1 MKKKLFT
8 MLLASLMVFT
18 IAGCGNSTGK
28 NTKEETTTEQQVEVS
43 DLGKNTKT
51 VTDPDTGKKTEVD
64 TTTEAGWVPMA
75 GRTGAYL
82 DALRSNAEVME
93 DETVKKIL
101 EYADVAAE
109 SGDYEVYSCI
119 GTKTEDDTVTYAYD
133 AYRKNKAQTIVI
145 VIVDKDGNT
154 SVAEFTGDRSD
165 IVGGAVE
172 TSSEENANEETTTTN
187 NTESDTTSVNEN
199 SATGE

>member
-8 MLLASLMVFT
+8 MLLASLMVF
-18 IAGCGNSTGK
+18 AVVGCSSNSTGK
-28 NTKEETTTEQQVEVS
+28 NTKEATTEQQVEVS

-133 AYRKNKAQTIVI
+133 AYRKNNAQTIVI

-172 TSSEENANEETTTTN
+172 TSSEENANEETTTN
-187 NTESDTTSVNEN
+187 NTESETTSVNEN

>member
-8 MLLASLMVFT
+8 MLLAGLMVF
-18 IAGCGNSTGK
+18 AVVGCSSNSTGK
-28 NTKEETTTEQQVEVS
+28 NTKEATTEQQVEVS

-82 DALRSNAEVME
+82 DALRSNTEVTE

-133 AYRKNKAQTIVI
+133 AYRKNKAQAIVI

-165 IVGGAVE
+165 IVGSGVE
-172 TSSEENANEETTTTN
+172 TSSEENANEETTTN
-187 NTESDTTSVNEN
+187 NTESETTSVNEN

>member
-8 MLLASLMVFT
+8 MLLAGLMVF
-18 IAGCGNSTGK
+18 AVVGCSSNSISK
-28 NTKEETTTEQQVEVS
+28 NTKEATTEQQVEVS

-75 GRTGAYL
+75 GRTGVLL
-82 DALRSNAEVME
+82 DALRSNDEVME

-133 AYRKNKAQTIVI
+133 AYRKNKAQAIVT

-165 IVGGAVE
+165 IVGEAVE
-172 TSSEENANEETTTTN
+172 TSSEENANEEATTN
-187 NTESDTTSVNEN
+187 NTESETTTVNEN

>member
-8 MLLASLMVFT
+8 MLLAGLMVFA
-18 IAGCGNSTGK
+18 IAGCGNNSTGK
-28 NTKEETTTEQQVEVS
+28 NTKEEVTTEQQVEVS

-51 VTDPDTGKKTEVD
+51 VTDPDTGKKTEVN

-75 GRTGAYL
+75 GRTGVLL

-109 SGDYEVYSCI
+109 SGNYEVYSCI

-133 AYRKNKAQTIVI
+133 AYRKNKAQTIVT

-154 SVAEFTGDRSD
+154 SVAEFTGDRSE
-165 IVGGAVE
+165 IVGGAAE
-172 TSSEENANEETTTTN
+172 TSSEENTNEEATTN
-187 NTESDTTSVNEN
+187 NTESDSSVNEN

>member
-8 MLLASLMVFT
+8 MLLAGLMVFA
-18 IAGCGNSTGK
+18 IAGCGNNSTGK
-28 NTKEETTTEQQVEVS
+28 NTKEEVTTEQQVEVS

-51 VTDPDTGKKTEVD
+51 VTDPDTGKKTEVN

-75 GRTGAYL
+75 GRTGVLL

-109 SGDYEVYSCI
+109 SGNYEVYSCI

-133 AYRKNKAQTIVI
+133 AYRKNKAQTIVT

-154 SVAEFTGDRSD
+154 SVAEFTGDRSE
-165 IVGGAVE
+165 IVGGAAE
-172 TSSEENANEETTTTN
+172 TSSEENTNEETTTN
-187 NTESDTTSVNEN
+187 NTESDSSVNEN